1 MMNCFIRLKNN
12 DYVEIKELKEIKFS
26 YPHSQRVT
34 NIKVDNIQD
43 LKISYEANYVFIGK
57 STVVIKGDEI
67 QYVQLFES

>member
-1 MMNCFIRLKNN
+1 MNCFIRLKNN
-12 DYVEIKELKEIKFS
+12 DYVEIKELKEIKSS

>member
-1 MMNCFIRLKNN
+1 MNCFIRLKNN

-34 NIKVDNIQD
+34 NIKVDNIQE
-43 LKISYEANYVFIGK
+43 LKISFEANYVFIGK